1 MPCKFTENTEDTRAF
16 QTNAKV
22 FSGGMDK
29 VQIIDYYNMWNDYE
43 KVRTGFVLRW
53 IHFKL
58 NYKSKNKTFTLVT
71 LLQTLIFL
79 SHWQLTFYRYFCKVK
94 LKYSN

>member
-1 MPCKFTENTEDTRAF
+1 MPCKFTENTEDAMAF

-43 KVRTGFVLRW
+43 KVRTVFVLRW

-71 LLQTLIFL
+71 LLQTLNFL
-79 SHWQLTFYRYFCKVK
+79 SSWQLSFIDIFVK
-94 LKYSN
+94 SSLNI